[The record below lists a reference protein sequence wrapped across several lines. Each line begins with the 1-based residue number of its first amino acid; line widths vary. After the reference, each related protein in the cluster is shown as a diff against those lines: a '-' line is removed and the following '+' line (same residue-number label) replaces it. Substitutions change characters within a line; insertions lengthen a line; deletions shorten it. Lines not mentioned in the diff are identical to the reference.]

1 MRLGRLV
8 GEMFAYPIAFE
19 VLHIIGSRQSKTV
32 NSIPMRQLVVKNLG
46 CAAFASNNRAREPQT
61 PILGYTERNLE

>member
-1 MRLGRLV
+1 
-8 GEMFAYPIAFE
+8 MFAYPIAFE
-19 VLHIIGSRQSKTV
+19 VLHITGSRLSKTV

-46 CAAFASNNRAREPQT
+46 CAAFARNNRAREPQM